1 MVMSKPLRGGLGA
14 VALAA
19 ALLGARFAYA
29 FPPPSATIYDGSQAS
44 SAGMELKGWGS
55 GKASEDRTKGYAG
68 QPASIK
74 IKSDGYYSG
83 GRLVFIQPKDL
94 TPQFTAP
101 DSRYGFLVFVV
112 QFAPNS
118 NATPAAPTPGEPGEA
133 APAVQASSHTRVT
146 LVFEEG
152 IAEAINQPIVLEKAQ
167 EEGWYQM
174 AVPFVAFK
182 GTDKLKSF
190 KLREVRLFTDKKDDL
205 NIGEIRTTTD
215 DEPIQVEPL
224 ENLEVSVNDTI
235 QFSAKATAGLST
247 LKYTWDFD
255 ASDGIQEDAS
265 GPTVLHVFKKPSG
278 MNAAGAPVPFIVTL
292 TVSDISGAKK
302 PEVRKAEVI
311 VN

>member
-1 MVMSKPLRGGLGA
+1 MSKQLRGGIGA

-19 ALLGARFAYA
+19 TLLAVRFAHA
-29 FPPPSATIYDGSQAS
+29 FPPPAAAIYDGSQAS
-44 SAGMELKGWGS
+44 GAGMQLKGWGS
-55 GKASEDRTKGYAG
+55 GKATEDRTKGYAG

-74 IKSDGYYSG
+74 VKSDGYFAG
-83 GRLVFIQPKDL
+83 ARLVFTQPRDL

-112 QFAPNS
+112 QFAPNT
-118 NATPAAPTPGEPGEA
+118 NAPAPMPGEGGETPA
-133 APAVQASSHTRVT
+133 AVQASSHTRVT
-146 LVFEEG
+146 LVFDEG
-152 IAEAINQPIVLEKAQ
+152 IAEAINQPIVLENAQ
-167 EEGWYQM
+167 EMGWQQM

-182 GTDKLKSF
+182 GADKLKSF
-190 KLREVRLFTDKKDDL
+190 KLREVRIFTDKKDEF

-224 ENLEVSVNDTI
+224 ENLEVSVNDTV
-235 QFSAKATAGLST
+235 QFSAKASAGLST
-247 LKYTWDFD
+247 LKYSWDFD
-255 ASDGIQEDAS
+255 ASDGIQEDAT
-265 GPTVLHVFKKPSG
+265 GPRVLHVFKKASG
-278 MNAAGAPVPFIVTL
+278 TNAAGAPVPYIVTL